1 MALIQINQDGVRG
14 IEQPLPGCDHI
25 ASGHLQPDRTRVLA
39 SVISE
44 GEESNAM
51 SYIDAAFDK
60 LKSNL
65 EITQTES
72 ELAKTRHKLIREHIE
87 CSWQLVNHFLTG
99 SYDRQTKTKKL
110 KDVDIF
116 AVIDPDGPQGSLAKG
131 SGKAAI
137 TALRKVLATR
147 WSDLDTDDNVVR
159 INYGGDEDVAS
170 YEVAPVFQREGHGF
184 RMPNGAGWMDTDPQE
199 HADLVTTKNKECNG
213 KFVPF
218 VKMVKGINR
227 EAGEP
232 IDPSFLI
239 EVMALELVLQPFG
252 RYREEIR
259 FFLAS
264 AADRITDNW
273 PDPAELGPD
282 VNAGISLARRKQLA
296 DVVRNW
302 LAVAE
307 EALLLENE
315 GKERAAVEK
324 WRELF
329 GWRMSRP

>member
-1 MALIQINQDGVRG
+1 
-14 IEQPLPGCDHI
+14 
-25 ASGHLQPDRTRVLA
+25 
-39 SVISE
+39 
-44 GEESNAM
+44 M
-51 SYIDAAFDK
+51 SYIDDAFDK

-72 ELAKTRHKLIREHIE
+72 ELAQTRHKLIREHIE
-87 CSWQLVNHFLTG
+87 SSWQLVNHFLTG
-99 SYDRQTKTKKL
+99 SYNRQTKTKKL
-110 KDVDIF
+110 KDVDMF
-116 AVIDPDGPQGSLAKG
+116 AVIDPEGPQGSLAKDAG
-131 SGKAAI
+131 TAAI
-137 TALRKVLATR
+137 AALRKVLATR

-159 INYGGDEDVAS
+159 INYGGEDVAS
-170 YEVAPVFQREGHGF
+170 YEVAPVFQREGHGYS
-184 RMPNGAGWMDTDPQE
+184 MPNGTGWMDTDPQE
-199 HADLVTTKNKECNG
+199 HAVLVTAKNKECNE

-239 EVMALELVLQPFG
+239 EVMALDLVLQPFG

-264 AADRITDNW
+264 VADRITENW
-273 PDPAELGPD
+273 PDPAGLGPD
-282 VNAGISLARRKQLA
+282 VNSGTSLNRRRQIAGI
-296 DVVRNW
+296 VREW

-307 EALLLENE
+307 EALLLEHD
-315 GKERAAVEK
+315 GRERAAVEK

-329 GWRMSRP
+329 GWRMPRP